1 MNSLAISDIE
11 VLELKAMANTI
22 RQDIIRMLISVG
34 SGHAGGP
41 LGMAEVFAA
50 LYFHVLKHD
59 PNNPFWEERDRL
71 ILSNGHICAVRYAAM
86 ARSGYFPVDE
96 LLTYRK
102 INSRLQGHPHNRS
115 LPGLENTGGPLGQ
128 GLSQAVGR
136 CIAGQREGKK
146 YHVYCVM
153 SDGEHDEGQTWE
165 ALMFAANHKLRYL
178 TTLLDRNNIQID
190 GHTEDIFPLEPLK
203 EKYDALKWHVI
214 EIDGHNVRQIVNA
227 CEEAKH
233 IYEKPTAV
241 ICHTIPGKGVDY
253 MENNYEWHGKA
264 PTKEQGDVALEQLKA
279 EGERIQKE
287 IDKLRAA

>member
-1 MNSLAISDIE
+1 MAISDLE
-11 VLELKAMANTI
+11 VLELEAIANTL
-22 RQDIIRMLISVG
+22 RQDIIRMLVSVG

-50 LYFHVLKHD
+50 LYFHVMKHD
-59 PNNPFWEERDRL
+59 PKNPFWDERDRL

-86 ARSGYFPVDE
+86 ARSGYFPVEE

-102 INSRLQGHPHNRS
+102 INSRLQGHPHNLS

-136 CIAGQREGKK
+136 CIAGRLDGKK
-146 YHVYCVM
+146 YRVFCSM

-165 ALMFAANHKLRYL
+165 ALMVAGNRKLRNL
-178 TTLLDRNNIQID
+178 TTLMDRNNIQID

-203 EKYDALKWHVI
+203 EKYDAIKWHVI
-214 EIDGHNVRQIVNA
+214 EIDGHNVRQIIEA
-227 CEEAKH
+227 CDEAKA
-233 IYEKPTAV
+233 IYEKPTAI

-264 PTKEQGDVALEQLKA
+264 PTKEQGDIALEQLKA

-287 IDKLRAA
+287 IAKLKEVA

>member
-1 MNSLAISDIE
+1 LAISDIE
-11 VLELKAMANTI
+11 VLELEAIANTI
-22 RQDIIRMLISVG
+22 RQDIIRMLVSVG

-50 LYFHVLKHD
+50 LYFHVLRHD

-102 INSRLQGHPHNRS
+102 INSRLQGHPHNRL

-178 TTLLDRNNIQID
+178 TILLDRNNIQID

-233 IYEKPTAV
+233 IYEKPTAI

-264 PTKEQGDVALEQLKA
+264 PSKEQGDVALEQLRA

-287 IDKLRAA
+287 IAKLRAA